1 MPAPGIPKTQDHEV
15 SKSRNLEA
23 SKSRSLEIPKKT
35 KTTML
40 QKNSFWSVVLQIAIT
55 VLTAISTTL
64 GVTSCI

>member
-15 SKSRNLEA
+15 SKSR
-23 SKSRSLEIPKKT
+23 KKT